1 MKVIIIKPDIDI
13 GDIDKERDSARKKF
27 ILKEFGEDAS
37 ITTYKAAEYQHP
49 ETFMF
54 TSVLNDVS
62 VADCVYF
69 AYGEEVDCSAI
80 SIKFTSIILN
90 ICRYTSKDHYVEYYR
105 HGKLIAH
112 ARKYCVLGD

>member
-1 MKVIIIKPDIDI
+1 MKVIVIKPNIDISDIDQ
-13 GDIDKERDSARKKF
+13 ERDSAREKF

-69 AYGEEVDCSAI
+69 AYGEEVDYSEFA
-80 SIKFTSIILN
+80 SIILN

-105 HGKLIAH
+105 HRKLITNAH
-112 ARKYCVLGD
+112 KYCVLGDQYE